1 MRFVVKSRIS
11 LKKCRKGIY
20 IRDHERTR
28 FVAFEGSR
36 TNINIAKDEF
46 QDYDITYLDSD
57 LDSFIASDE
66 WLRQFDHLIMLQ

>member
-1 MRFVVKSRIS
+1 MRSEQEIMNTILSLVERDERIG
-11 LKKCRKGIY
+11 CI
-20 IRDHERTR
+20 
-28 FVAFEGSR
+28 AFEGSR